1 MSKLVTAEAWIAR
14 HFEPGSEPR
23 LEDLEDWVLSE
34 NTGVIIGKKLFIN
47 DDALLTTQAHIV
59 NGGKLTAYDL
69 LAR

>member
-1 MSKLVTAEAWIAR
+1 MSKLVKAEVWIAR

-23 LEDLEDWVLSE
+23 LEELEEWALSE

-47 DDALLTTQAHIV
+47 DDALLPAPFHTA
-59 NGGKLTAYDL
+59 NSGRLTAYDL